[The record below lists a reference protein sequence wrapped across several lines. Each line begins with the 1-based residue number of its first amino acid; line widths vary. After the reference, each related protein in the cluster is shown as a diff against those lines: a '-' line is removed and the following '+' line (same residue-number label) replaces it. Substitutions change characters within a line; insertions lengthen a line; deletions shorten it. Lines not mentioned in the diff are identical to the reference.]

1 MSIPKWQFRHDERD
15 KFYFNEKLYRC
26 LCKIKS
32 LLIIIESCRLSC
44 YGNLKLFKKKSTWN
58 EKITWSFGRER
69 KNEKKCNQ
77 GWKEEVLIL
86 ETSRRC
92 HNVSVSLCHIQ
103 WERLDGK
110 MNFLDKVPYGLIK
123 MLVVLWCG
131 VCVMR
136 KNVLSLLYQG
146 TNKRHDNAI

>member
-1 MSIPKWQFRHDERD
+1 MQNKVLVNNHRIVSTVVLR
-15 KFYFNEKLYRC
+15 KFKIIQEK
-26 LCKIKS
+26 I
-32 LLIIIESCRLSC
+32 
-44 YGNLKLFKKKSTWN
+44 NLKWKNHSV
-58 EKITWSFGRER
+58 IRER
-69 KNEKKCNQ
+69 ERMKKKCNQ

-86 ETSRRC
+86 ETSRRR
-92 HNVSVSLCHIQ
+92 HNVSVSSCHIQ